1 MLKVL
6 PALAVIWEDTA
17 TIGNILGLCTADT
30 LLPLWAVLR
39 LAVTT
44 VVLLQQILAALM
56 YFLSILPVYAEYDV
70 H

>member
-17 TIGNILGLCTADT
+17 TIGNILGFCTADT